1 MAELSIHPLVQRDLY
16 RILDDYRIEGG
27 AKLADRFFDEAERIV
42 ERIRNT
48 PEHFHYVDDHHHRRA
63 NLKTFPYHFIYEMT
77 LRGPRITVV
86 RHHKRNPRYGMQRK

>member
-48 PEHFHYVDDHHHRRA
+48 PEHFHYVDDHHRRA

>member
-1 MAELSIHPLVQRDLY
+1 MEELSIHPLVQRDLY

-48 PEHFHYVDDHHHRRA
+48 PEYFHYVDDHHRRA